1 LIKRCFVVFVSPLV
15 FVNKDQKVPK
25 RKKNREDMKTTTNL
39 FINAVAT
46 AFSEYTAFGAIES
59 QYIKGV
65 GVVCPSG

>member
-1 LIKRCFVVFVSPLV
+1 VSPLV

-25 RKKNREDMKTTTNL
+25 RKNKEDMKTTTNL

>member
-1 LIKRCFVVFVSPLV
+1 
-15 FVNKDQKVPK
+15 
-25 RKKNREDMKTTTNL
+25 MKTTTNL
-39 FINAVAT
+39 FINAVAQ

>member
-15 FVNKDQKVPK
+15 FVNRDQRVSK
-25 RKKNREDMKTTTNL
+25 RKKKGDMKTTTNL

-65 GVVCPSG
+65 GVVCPAG